1 MLVGAFGAVV
11 VVYLCTHCR
20 PMFWTLAAIAVGS
33 ALLGA
38 MRAGWTATVA
48 ICVGRATKRAG
59 ISPMTSASQSNT
71 Q

>member
-1 MLVGAFGAVV
+1 
-11 VVYLCTHCR
+11 
-20 PMFWTLAAIAVGS
+20 MFWTLAAIAVGS

-38 MRAGWTATVA
+38 MRAGWAATVA
-48 ICVGRATKRAG
+48 MCVGHATKRAG